1 MMPGV
6 LVHWTH
12 QHCLLFQCRLNY
24 VSVHKI
30 QCAILIKWFCV
41 RNSCCEV
48 NLPVPVKRF
57 WRDNYAPLLIT
68 IFDLS
73 ELNKDKLKNWGFPF
87 FYSFIFSIQFSS
99 HTWYLLIEFEDHK
112 EGMNTNMNTA
122 AAREQRGPSGQSWTS
137 LTPRQA
143 SLPCQS
149 CHIWKFSD
157 SMLSSGSIR
166 SSLNNDD

>member
-1 MMPGV
+1 MYTF
-6 LVHWTH
+6 L
-12 QHCLLFQCRLNY
+12 
-24 VSVHKI
+24 
-30 QCAILIKWFCV
+30 CAILRKWMILCQKFMLWGK
-41 RNSCCEV
+41 S
-48 NLPVPVKRF
+48 PVPVKRF

-68 IFDLS
+68 IFDLT

-87 FYSFIFSIQFSS
+87 FYRWHWINNPFIFSIQFSS

-112 EGMNTNMNTA
+112 EGMNTDMNTA
-122 AAREQRGPSGQSWTS
+122 AVREQRGPSGQSWTS

-143 SLPCQS
+143 SLPCQT